1 MKVCSESLQ
10 SSLNNQ
16 GFRTNM
22 SARSLYLQMKAT
34 NQVKGDFAKLLEKH
48 PRLILVLVQTTL
60 LWILFYKNFEK
71 FFKKQLIFRIA
82 QV

>member
-1 MKVCSESLQ
+1 
-10 SSLNNQ
+10 
-16 GFRTNM
+16 
-22 SARSLYLQMKAT
+22 MKAT